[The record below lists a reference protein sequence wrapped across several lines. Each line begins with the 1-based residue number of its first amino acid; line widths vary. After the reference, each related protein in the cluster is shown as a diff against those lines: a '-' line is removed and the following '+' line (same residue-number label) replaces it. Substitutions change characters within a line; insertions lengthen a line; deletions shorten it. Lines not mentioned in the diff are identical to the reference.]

1 MTSPV
6 PERERERG
14 REERE
19 RMGGGTAVKG
29 RGETA
34 LDGLAAEQ
42 MWVRKGLM
50 ERKGTDRERGKKRD
64 HLY

>member
-1 MTSPV
+1 
-6 PERERERG
+6 
-14 REERE
+14 
-19 RMGGGTAVKG
+19 MGGGTAVKG

-50 ERKGTDRERGKKRD
+50 ERKGMERGKKRD

>member
-1 MTSPV
+1 M
-6 PERERERG
+6 R
-14 REERE
+14 
-19 RMGGGTAVKG
+19 A

-50 ERKGTDRERGKKRD
+50 EKKGIAEREKRGSIPID
-64 HLY
+64 WSVA

>member
-1 MTSPV
+1 MK
-6 PERERERG
+6 
-14 REERE
+14 
-19 RMGGGTAVKG
+19 A

-42 MWVRKGLM
+42 MWVRKALM
-50 ERKGTDRERGKKRD
+50 EGKGIAERGKMRA